1 MEMDETYL
9 LNYPGVR
16 KKILAGGAGPLP
28 HFPPGAKVIN
38 YILTLTSRV
47 MPDMNTL
54 NLINSDSWSERTVVM
69 K

>member
-1 MEMDETYL
+1 MAETYL
-9 LNYPGVR
+9 LNLPGVR

-38 YILTLTSRV
+38 YSLTLTTRIT
-47 MPDMNTL
+47 PDMNTL
-54 NLINSDSWSERTVVM
+54 NLINSDSLSERTVVM